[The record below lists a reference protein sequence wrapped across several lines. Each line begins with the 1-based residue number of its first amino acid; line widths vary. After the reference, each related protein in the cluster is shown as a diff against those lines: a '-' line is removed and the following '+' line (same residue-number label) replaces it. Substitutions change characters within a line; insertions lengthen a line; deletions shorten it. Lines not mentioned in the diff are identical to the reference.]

1 MSVTSKQEHDYYPW
15 RPGTKDDIHLDIAE
29 QEGYPRK
36 RATSV
41 DQDPKLLKSLSMP
54 WEPII
59 KKTAAVK
66 NVSAKINRPITPI
79 PSGDTPTTTPDAS
92 PSSVISGMTA
102 GRAHGSHQRCHSE
115 AKNSNNKTSHPTD
128 ASSSPT
134 PSTPAT
140 SPRAGPKM
148 PNFRMN
154 PTAQSFKA
162 TQGPEQSPRLS
173 HASMDSDR
181 DPPGGVLLSNFDQD
195 SGYPSPPRPLPT
207 TPPPHHSIP
216 TTPKLG
222 QGLENLIAYGSN
234 TPPRGHPFPAM
245 FVPPPPP
252 PPPPAPQPIWY
263 NPAHIIDH
271 RRGFLHP
278 DVPPIMPGIPPQQQ
292 QLGVPFGVVPPGVPH
307 MSSPPSPSYD
317 SGSTAVNSSSSS
329 SPRFRKAAAKAAA
342 VSGLP
347 EQHRGGRRAAAAAAA
362 HSRPSGVPP
371 GPDGGNSSTC
381 CRHWAHHAKCAFGE
395 QCKHAHRMPRPEDL
409 GKVGLVSYPSWY
421 LESAFAVYSLL
432 HWCRGSVVQYLRQYE
447 PAMMAALDQIHA
459 KVTAAPDDDTG
470 HLPPLPD
477 VSVSGPDLDP
487 PYPYFGSGPVPGG
500 VDSRLWMY
508 KNGGHN
514 TEQPSGACPY
524 RGKAIKAARR
534 WGGAAA
540 AGPGGPPFGGWKQ
553 GPQGSHYRSYDIMEG
568 AKRKGRTSQAAAK
581 KNQGEILGF

>member
-15 RPGTKDDIHLDIAE
+15 RAGTKDDIYLDIAG

-59 KKTAAVK
+59 KKMAAVK

-79 PSGDTPTTTPDAS
+79 SSGDTPTTTPDAS

-102 GRAHGSHQRCHSE
+102 ARAHGSHQRCHSE
-115 AKNSNNKTSHPTD
+115 ANNSDNKTSHLTD
-128 ASSSPT
+128 VSSSPT

-162 TQGPEQSPRLS
+162 TQGPEQSPRPS
-173 HASMDSDR
+173 HASTDSDR
-181 DPPGGVLLSNFDQD
+181 DPPGGVVLSNFDQD
-195 SGYPSPPRPLPT
+195 SGYPSPPRPPPR
-207 TPPPHHSIP
+207 TPPPPHSIP

-245 FVPPPPP
+245 FVPPPP
-252 PPPPAPQPIWY
+252 APQPIWY

-271 RRGFLHP
+271 RGFLHP
-278 DVPPIMPGIPPQQQ
+278 DVPMPIIPPQ
-292 QLGVPFGVVPPGVPH
+292 QLGVPFGVVPGVPQ

-329 SPRFRKAAAKAAA
+329 PRFRKAAAKAAA
-342 VSGLP
+342 
-347 EQHRGGRRAAAAAAA
+347 AAAAAASGLPEHRGRRAA
-362 HSRPSGVPP
+362 HGPPSGVP
-371 GPDGGNSSTC
+371 GPDGGGGGT

-409 GKVGLVSYPSWY
+409 GRVGLVSYPSWY
-421 LESAFAVYSLL
+421 MESAFAVYSLL

-459 KVTAAPDDDTG
+459 KVAAPDDAG

-477 VSVSGPDLDP
+477 VSVSVSGPDLLGHET
-487 PYPYFGSGPVPGG
+487 PYFGSGPVPGG

-534 WGGAAA
+534 WGGA
-540 AGPGGPPFGGWKQ
+540 GVPGGPPFGGWKQ

-568 AKRKGRTSQAAAK
+568 ARRKGRTSQAAAK
-581 KNQGEILGF
+581 KNQGEIVSF